1 MNKKE
6 KLFHDIESKLDTF
19 HFQLKKMQRPG
30 FTVHNIDVDLLKKK
44 TIDLYDKLNE
54 LEFDLLE
61 KRAIKTIKL
70 PERMPKAEIPEKSS
84 IPIIEQEEKKV
95 EVESV
100 KEELEVD
107 HAEEETEP
115 EVKTE
120 VAKDEIAEELTNVSS
135 IVEETPESEEVTED
149 LPNEPVEENRNV
161 ESESESE
168 PQQQA
173 TSLENKDSTQSTFD
187 LFSADGEATVG
198 DKFGSSD
205 EPSIADRMQKSQV
218 IDLRQAIGINEKFL
232 FINELFNGD
241 MARYNKAINELNEL
255 KTQQGVNTYLLE
267 LKVANQWLDDNEAFL
282 KFKNLLERKFI

>member
-19 HFQLKKMQRPG
+19 HFQIKKMQKPG
-30 FTVHNIDVDLLKKK
+30 FTVHAIDVDLLKKK

-54 LEFDLLE
+54 LEFNLLE
-61 KRAIKTIKL
+61 KRANKTINL

-84 IPIIEQEEKKV
+84 IPIIEREEEKV

-100 KEELEVD
+100 KEEIEID
-107 HAEEETEP
+107 HAKEETKP

-120 VAKDEIAEELTNVSS
+120 VTKEEKIEKERIVSS
-135 IVEETPESEEVTED
+135 VVEETPESEEVIED
-149 LPNEPVEENRNV
+149 LPNEPVEEHRNV
-161 ESESESE
+161 ESESK
-168 PQQQA
+168 PQQQN
-173 TSLENKDSTQSTFD
+173 TPDENKDSTQSAFD

-241 MARYNKAINELNEL
+241 MARYNKAIDELNEL